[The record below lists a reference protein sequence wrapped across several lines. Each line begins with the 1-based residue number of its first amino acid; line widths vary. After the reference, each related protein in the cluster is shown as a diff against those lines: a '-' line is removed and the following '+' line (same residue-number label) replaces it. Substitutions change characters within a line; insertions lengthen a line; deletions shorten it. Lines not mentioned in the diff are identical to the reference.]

1 MRKSEIV
8 RNTAE
13 TKIRLSLDLDGT
25 GRGEIASGCGFFDHM
40 LTLFQKHSGF
50 DLSVYCQGDTQVDD
64 HHSVE
69 DIGIAMGEAFCQA
82 LGERR
87 GINRYAHVILPMDEA
102 LILCAVDLSGRSYLM
117 CDVSIPSPKV
127 GTFDTELL
135 EEFLLAFVRVSGI
148 TLHVK
153 QLSGSNSHHIIE
165 GCFKALARC
174 LRQAVQIDPERK
186 DEIPSSK
193 GVL

>member
-1 MRKSEIV
+1 MRKSEIQ

-13 TKIRLSLDLDGT
+13 TKIRISLTLDGT
-25 GRGEIASGCGFFDHM
+25 GTGEIASGCGFFDHM

-50 DLSVYCQGDTQVDD
+50 DLSVCCQGDTQVDY
-64 HHSVE
+64 HHRVE
-69 DIGIAMGEAFCQA
+69 DLGIAMGEAFRQA
-82 LGERR
+82 LGDHR
-87 GINRYAHVILPMDEA
+87 GIVRYAHTLLPMDEA
-102 LILCAVDLSGRSYLM
+102 LILCAVDLSGRSYLV
-117 CDVSIPSPKV
+117 CDVSLPTQKV
-127 GTFDTELL
+127 GDFDTELL
-135 EEFLLAFVRVSGI
+135 EEFLLAFVRVSGM

-153 QLSGSNSHHIIE
+153 QISGKNSHHIIE

-186 DEIPSSK
+186 NEIPSTK

>member
-1 MRKSEIV
+1 MRTSEII

-13 TKIRLSLDLDGT
+13 TKIRLSLNLDGS
-25 GRGEIASGCGFFDHM
+25 GKGEIKSGCGFFDHM

-50 DLSVYCQGDTQVDD
+50 DLTVFCEGDTQVDY

-69 DIGIAMGEAFCQA
+69 DIGIALGDAFIRA

-87 GINRYAHVILPMDEA
+87 GICRYAHVILPMDEA
-102 LILCAVDLSGRSYLM
+102 LILCAADLSGRSYLK
-117 CDVSIPSPKV
+117 CDVDIPTQKV
-127 GTFDTELL
+127 GDFDTELL
-135 EEFLLAFVRVSGI
+135 EEFLIAFVRVSGI

-165 GCFKALARC
+165 GCFKALAHC
-174 LRQAVQIDPERK
+174 LRKAAKIDPERR
-186 DEIPSSK
+186 DEIPSTK

>member
-102 LILCAVDLSGRSYLM
+102 LILCVVDLSGRSYLM